1 MSETPDNAGRP
12 ADAPPGGTPGD
23 TPGDR
28 PPPFEGTYG
37 AQTGPDLPRYPQAGP
52 GEPGYGPPAYAA
64 ARPEDLLAGRWARL
78 GGGIL
83 DGLVVG
89 FVSVPLVLPAVRWGR
104 LQDAAETGE
113 TLGVTEMYNIP
124 LLMIGYAVSFLLGFA
139 YYTVCHVKW
148 GQTLGKKAVG
158 IRVVRAEDHG
168 AVGWGRSCAR
178 QGFVYL
184 FGVATALL
192 NLAGPVGGLAGLA
205 GLLDNAW
212 ILWDPKRQAVH
223 DKVGRT
229 VVIKA
234 APWFPNPYKKA

>member
-1 MSETPDNAGRP
+1 MSETPENAGRP
-12 ADAPPGGTPGD
+12 ADTPPGE

-37 AQTGPDLPRYPQAGP
+37 AQSGPALPHYPQG
-52 GEPGYGPPAYAA
+52 GPGYGPPAYGAP
-64 ARPEDLLAGRWARL
+64 ARPEDVLAGRGARL

-83 DGLVVG
+83 DGLIVG
-89 FVSVPLVLPAVRWGR
+89 LVSVPLVLPAIRWDR
-104 LQDAAETGE
+104 LQDAANSGE
-113 TLGVTEMYNIP
+113 NLGVTEMYNIP

-168 AVGWGRSCAR
+168 AIGWGRSCAR
-178 QGFVYL
+178 QGFVYV

-192 NLAGPVGGLAGLA
+192 NLAGPIGGLAGLA

-234 APWFPNPYKKA
+234 APWFPNPYKKP